1 MQNQLEFSII
11 IEFIIFLMVIMM
23 NIVKRN
29 TTVVFAYFLQSFA
42 LVALLTMQAIQQKS
56 IELLIITMI
65 VFFVKAILA
74 PQIFIQILKKS
85 KLNIT
90 TSTSLNVPM
99 TLGVLVFLSAFA
111 NSEVFSPLH
120 AILPQQLNLSVF
132 LIGGILMSFFLTINR
147 KGVLSQLIGIL
158 SLENCI
164 FAMSRFLGIHGLLFL
179 EIGLLF
185 DVFFW
190 IIIAST
196 FIYMIYTHYG
206 SFETMHLQTLKK

>member
-1 MQNQLEFSII
+1 MQNHLEFSII
-11 IEFIIFLMVIMM
+11 IEFSIFLMVIIM
-23 NIVKRN
+23 NIVKKN
-29 TTVVFAYFLQSFA
+29 TTAVFAYFWQSFA
-42 LVALLTMQAIQQKS
+42 LVALLIMQAIQQKS
-56 IELLIITMI
+56 SELLVITMI

-85 KLNIT
+85 KLNIA
-90 TSTSLNVPM
+90 TSTFLNVPM

-120 AILPQQLNLSVF
+120 TILPHQSNLSVF

-147 KGVLSQLIGIL
+147 RGVFSQLIGIL

-190 IIIAST
+190 IIVASA
-196 FIYMIYTHYG
+196 FIYMIYRHYG
-206 SFETMHLQTLKK
+206 SFETVHLQTLKK